1 MAYLG
6 LPVSGRGYFFLVLRY
21 QRLEFLLVGHPVRFM
36 KVAIVLNTSWNI
48 FNFRMNF
55 VRTLIAKG
63 YEVHT
68 IAPVDAYTERLIATG
83 CIHHPLRMDSRGINP
98 VKDFALILE
107 LRGLYGAIRPDIIL
121 HYTIKPNIYG
131 SIAAAMLGI
140 PTVNNVC
147 GLGTVFLR
155 KNLLSWIALTLYRW
169 AFRYPKKVFFQ
180 NPDDRDIFVKKGLVP
195 SNSADLLPGSGID
208 LKHFVPA
215 SFTRNKPFTFLLIS
229 RLITDKGILEY
240 VEAVRR
246 LRSEG
251 VEARFQLLGAKDPK
265 HRRGIPLRTIQ
276 QWIDEKTIEY
286 LGTTQDVR
294 PFIQSADCVVLPSYR
309 EGTPHTLLE
318 AAGCSKPIVA
328 TDVPGCYHVVKD
340 HHNGF
345 LCKLKDAE
353 DLAEKM
359 KAMVQL
365 DDETLRRF
373 GSNGRLKMET
383 EFSETLVIDKYLE
396 VISSHRKAS

>member
-6 LPVSGRGYFFLVLRY
+6 LPVSGRGYFSLVLSHK
-21 QRLEFLLVGHPVRFM
+21 RLEFLSVGHPNGFM

-68 IAPVDAYTERLIATG
+68 IAPVDAYTERLVAAG

-180 NPDDRDIFVKKGLVP
+180 NPDDRDIFVKQGLVP
-195 SNSADLLPGSGID
+195 PNSADLLPGSGID

-246 LRSEG
+246 LRSQG
-251 VEARFQLLGAKDPK
+251 VEARFQLLGAKDPE

-276 QWIDEKTIEY
+276 RWIDEKTVEY

-318 AAGCSKPIVA
+318 AASCSKPIVA

-340 HHNGF
+340 QHNGF
-345 LCKLKDAE
+345 LCKLRDAE

-373 GSNGRLKMET
+373 GSNGRRKMEA
-383 EFSETLVIDKYLE
+383 EFSESLVIDKYLD
-396 VISSHRKAS
+396 VISSFRNAS